1 MKIKGKN
8 MLIKKDVNSVSIY
21 DFCMIS
27 KNKDFRYLI
36 RNFNEEDEDSYLE
49 YKHDSDLMVIYS
61 DLVRE
66 HKVLTND
73 VKSIRRSK
81 ADFEISEM
89 KLRYSIASRV
99 LEIYNES
106 SEIEVLEVFPSLG
119 YEFNKFELVGP
130 QIDKILR
137 ALTGIKN
144 SIKIK
149 EINFKKLYKIID
161 DDEEEED
168 TNDLIANLDAKALSL
183 ESELELGY
191 KINVKKTSILRWTN
205 LNNRS
210 ELKRQADGKG
220 KH

>member
-1 MKIKGKN
+1 
-8 MLIKKDVNSVSIY
+8 
-21 DFCMIS
+21 
-27 KNKDFRYLI
+27 
-36 RNFNEEDEDSYLE
+36 
-49 YKHDSDLMVIYS
+49 
-61 DLVRE
+61 
-66 HKVLTND
+66 
-73 VKSIRRSK
+73 
-81 ADFEISEM
+81 M

-137 ALTGIKN
+137 ALIGVKN
-144 SIKIK
+144 SIRIK

-161 DDEEEED
+161 DEEEEEA
-168 TNDLIANLDAKALSL
+168 NDLIADLDAKALSL

-210 ELKRQADGKG
+210 ELKRQANGKS

>member
-1 MKIKGKN
+1 